1 MKTLVDGLSPAGKA
15 LMAAR
20 VKDPSL
26 RISGSEPLKD
36 IVSEGGWA
44 SQTASDLW
52 RLAAVSTLL
61 FRDIL
66 ADTASLVSVATS

>member
-1 MKTLVDGLSPAGKA
+1 MKAMVDGLSPAGRTWLAA
-15 LMAAR
+15 L

-52 RLAAVSTLL
+52 RLAEVSTLL
-61 FRDIL
+61 FRGVL